1 MHRFVL
7 SLVAAA
13 ATSVAGLREVRIPV
27 VDGSEG
33 EVDSNGASAHQPV
46 GGSWLTQLAGFQ

>member
-13 ATSVAGLREVRIPV
+13 AASVAGCGKFGFPV
-27 VDGSEG
+27 VNGAEG